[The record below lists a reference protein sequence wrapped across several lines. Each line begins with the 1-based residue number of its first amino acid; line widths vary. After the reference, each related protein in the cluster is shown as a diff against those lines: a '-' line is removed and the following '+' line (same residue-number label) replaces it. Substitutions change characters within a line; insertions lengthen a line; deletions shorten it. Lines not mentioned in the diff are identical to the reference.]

1 MGARQNPSMTEKRP
15 LVLAC
20 TLLDSLDPLPYP
32 ARMREL
38 AHRARKLADAGV
50 LRPVLEELEDG
61 EPYERGVAVLAA
73 AAGGDREWVARHIAD
88 EDPFVRGQA
97 LRVADGLGVPDSVF
111 EEAMADASAAV
122 RLRLIRAVVASR
134 RTALADRLI
143 VSLRRTWGDAEAARM
158 LPGCSPGTVA
168 ALLPEL
174 FHAAA
179 CWSSLG
185 RRHPGAY
192 LDQAARELAALP
204 EDRRDLR
211 WWSSGCALGVA
222 TAADRLP
229 HRVLDLLEAYPP
241 AQLPFVLR
249 RHLGALVDADPGRFV
264 RLFLG
269 PGRTEFPRRHGV
281 LSGVLLRRMARS
293 APEEALV
300 ALGTTLRDDS
310 AALARLMRALP
321 PGRRAAFH
329 ASVTGRDDTGTT
341 GTPVDAAVLGA
352 LPRNRVAATARRMA
366 ARARD
371 HGEPWDTVLLAE
383 SYLPPQEVRERLLT
397 ATRRPAAEDR
407 ATAWGL
413 LISNAGRSGEPATV
427 HAVLDDMGRLRNEQ
441 EPVRTAALGALLD
454 TPPVLFTA
462 ASEPLL
468 DRIATDAVEAR
479 DSSAATRSFLSSL
492 AVAVLREHAVT
503 GRRALVSWSL
513 RTLVRL
519 SGTTGAADLGRLDR
533 TLRGGQE
540 HLVFEA
546 LRPWLEAGADKSDY
560 ALVLALAQ
568 AVGRR
573 AEGMDELQELLR
585 QAVRYGNTATAREAI
600 PLWLRPVRQRDARVA
615 QVMERDPSAVVLPVV
630 RRIVTARRT
639 DLLDRVLG
647 APVPPGRFATREADR
662 TLPVH
667 REAVCWVPRQQK
679 AALRGLEK
687 AAGDEKLPLWTRAGA
702 VAQLAAVPGAGAGA
716 LRKWAG
722 SPDVLLAET
731 ALAALGRTDRP
742 AEALDGLLDHVG
754 GDRARVA
761 VFAASRASRHV
772 RPSRL
777 AGDLAARTAP
787 GTGKVTSRKEMVRLA
802 AVRLPLERAAEVVA
816 GAYGEPGQHPDV
828 RAACVAVAHTLL
840 GSERIWEMLA
850 DAARSDTP
858 VVRGAVLRT
867 LPHQL
872 PERHRAR
879 FARLVQEVS
888 TTRDPELAA
897 VAHRALA
904 HWLPWAHGASEVLLA
919 AVTDLDRRGGW
930 TGAADAL
937 VDGASAT
944 PEGADALNRTLTLL
958 ATDDTADDAGADRD
972 RPGRQ
977 RLVHLVRALSGGH
990 TSPTRTKRAVLVG
1003 AADRLAAHRDT
1014 VPQAA
1019 ALLVGAV
1026 DPYAT
1031 DADTLHTDLVRLAA
1045 LHEGR
1050 PALAAR
1056 TARTL
1061 LGHLVAARRH
1071 GGTDP
1076 DVLLTVA
1083 GRLTATGGDP
1093 AQGLLAVALTV
1104 AGGRSTEWTAPWRTQ
1119 LRMLRQHPAADVR
1132 DAAYEEWT
1140 APE

>member
-1 MGARQNPSMTEKRP
+1 MTETRP

-20 TLLDSLDPLPYP
+20 TLLDRLDPLPYP

-38 AHRARKLADAGV
+38 ARRARKLADAGV

-73 AAGGDREWVARHIAD
+73 AAGGDREWVARRIAD

-158 LPGCSPGTVA
+158 LPGCSPETVA
-168 ALLPEL
+168 ALLPGL
-174 FHAAA
+174 SHAVA

-192 LDQAARELAALP
+192 LDQAAHELAALP
-204 EDRRDLR
+204 EDRREPG
-211 WWSSGCALGVA
+211 WWSTPHARGVA

-229 HRVLDLLEAYPP
+229 HRVLDLLETYPP
-241 AQLPFVLR
+241 ARLPLVLR

-269 PGRTEFPRRHGV
+269 PGRTEFPRRGV
-281 LSGVLLRRMARS
+281 LSGVLLGRVARS
-293 APEEALV
+293 APEGELV
-300 ALGTTLRDDS
+300 ALGKTLRDDS
-310 AALARLMRALP
+310 AALARLTRALP
-321 PGRRAAFH
+321 PARRAAFH
-329 ASVTGRDDTGTT
+329 ASVTGRDGTGTT

-352 LPRNRVAATARRMA
+352 LPRNRVAATARNMA
-366 ARARD
+366 AWARE

-383 SYLPPQEVRERLLT
+383 SYLPAEEVRERLLT
-397 ATRRPAAEDR
+397 ATRRPVAEDR
-407 ATAWGL
+407 ATAWSL
-413 LISNAGRSGEPATV
+413 LIRNAGRSGEPATV

-441 EPVRTAALGALLD
+441 EPVRTAALRALLD
-454 TPPVLFTA
+454 TPPALFTA

-479 DSSAATRSFLSSL
+479 DSSAATRSLLSSL

-533 TLRGGQE
+533 TLRKGQE

-568 AVGRR
+568 AAGRR
-573 AEGMDELQELLR
+573 AEAMDELQELLH

-600 PLWLRPVRQRDARVA
+600 TLWLRPVRQRDARVA
-615 QVMERDPSAVVLPVV
+615 QVLERDPSAIALPVV

-667 REAVCWVPRQQK
+667 REAVRWVPRQQK

-687 AAGDEKLPLWTRAGA
+687 AAGDRKLPLGTRAGA
-702 VAQLAAVPGAGAGA
+702 VARLAAVPGAGAGA

-742 AEALDGLLDHVG
+742 AEALDELLGHVG

-761 VFAASRASRHV
+761 VFAASRATRHV

-777 AGDLAARTAP
+777 AGVLAARTAP
-787 GTGKVTSRKEMVRLA
+787 GTGKVTGRKEMVRLA

-816 GAYGEPGQHPDV
+816 GAYGETGQHPDV
-828 RAACVAVAHTLL
+828 RAACVAFADVLL

-858 VVRGAVLRT
+858 VLRGAVLRT
-867 LPHQL
+867 VPRWL
-872 PERHRAR
+872 PERHRVR

-888 TTRDPELAA
+888 TTGDPELAA
-897 VAHRALA
+897 AAHRVLA

-919 AVTDLDRRGGW
+919 AVTDLDTRGGW
-930 TGAADAL
+930 TDAADAL
-937 VDGASAT
+937 VHAAAAT
-944 PEGADALNRTLTLL
+944 PEAADALNRTLTLL

-990 TSPTRTKRAVLVG
+990 THPTGTKRAVLVG

-1019 ALLVGAV
+1019 ALLVRAV

-1031 DADTLHTDLVRLAA
+1031 EADTLHTDLVHLAA
-1045 LHEGR
+1045 LHDGR

-1061 LGHLVAARRH
+1061 LGHFVAARRH

-1104 AGGRSTEWTAPWRTQ
+1104 AGGRSAEWTAPWRTQ

>member
-1 MGARQNPSMTEKRP
+1 MTEKRP

-38 AHRARKLADAGV
+38 AHRAMKLADSGV

-73 AAGGDREWVARHIAD
+73 AAGGDREWVARRIAD

-111 EEAMADASAAV
+111 EEALADASAAV

-134 RTALADRLI
+134 RTALADRLV
-143 VSLRRTWGDAEAARM
+143 VSLRRTWGDAEAARI
-158 LPGCSPGTVA
+158 LPGCSPETVA

-185 RRHPGAY
+185 RHHPAAY

-211 WWSSGCALGVA
+211 WWSSECVRGVA

-229 HRVLDLLEAYPP
+229 HRVLGLLETYPP
-241 AQLPFVLR
+241 ARLPFALR

-269 PGRTEFPRRHGV
+269 PGRTEFPRHGV
-281 LSGVLLRRMARS
+281 LSGVLLRRLARS
-293 APEEALV
+293 APEEELI
-300 ALGTTLRDDS
+300 ALGRTLRDDS

-329 ASVTGRDDTGTT
+329 GSVTGRDTGSTT
-341 GTPVDAAVLGA
+341 GTAVDAAVLGA
-352 LPRNRVAATARRMA
+352 LPRNRVAATARSMA
-366 ARARD
+366 AWARA

-383 SYLPPQEVRERLLT
+383 SYLPPEEVRERLLT

-407 ATAWGL
+407 ATAWSL
-413 LISNAGRSGEPATV
+413 LIRNAGRSGEPATV

-441 EPVRTAALGALLD
+441 EPVRTAALCALLA
-454 TPPVLFTA
+454 TPPALFTA

-468 DRIATDAVEAR
+468 DRVATDAVEAR

-533 TLRGGQE
+533 TLRKGQE

-560 ALVLALAQ
+560 GLVLALAQ

-585 QAVRYGNTATAREAI
+585 QAVRYGNTDTARGAI
-600 PLWLRPVRQRDARVA
+600 PLWLRPVRKRDARVA
-615 QVMERDPSAVVLPVV
+615 QVLERDRSAVVLPVV
-630 RRIVTARRT
+630 RRVVTARRT

-662 TLPVH
+662 TLPIG
-667 REAVCWVPRQQK
+667 REAVRWVPRQQK

-687 AAGDEKLPLWTRAGA
+687 AAGDRKLPLWTRAGA

-716 LRKWAG
+716 LRKRAG

-742 AEALDGLLDHVG
+742 AEALDELLDHVG

-777 AGDLAARTAP
+777 AGVLAARTAP

-828 RAACVAVAHTLL
+828 RAACVAVADVLL
-840 GSERIWEMLA
+840 GSERIWEVLA

-858 VVRGAVLRT
+858 ALRGAVLRT
-867 LPHQL
+867 VPHQL

-888 TTRDPELAA
+888 TTGDPELAA
-897 VAHRALA
+897 AAHRVLA

-930 TGAADAL
+930 TDAADAL
-937 VDGASAT
+937 VHAASVT
-944 PEGADALNRTLTLL
+944 PEAADALNRTLTLL

-990 TSPTRTKRAVLVG
+990 TSPTGTKRAVLVG
-1003 AADRLAAHRDT
+1003 AADRLAVHRDT

-1019 ALLVGAV
+1019 ALLVRAV

-1031 DADTLHTDLVRLAA
+1031 EADTLHTGLVRLAA
-1045 LHEGR
+1045 LHDGR

-1083 GRLTATGGDP
+1083 GRLTASGGDP
-1093 AQGLLAVALTV
+1093 AQGLFAVALTV
-1104 AGGRSTEWTAPWRTQ
+1104 AGGRSTEWAAPWRTQ
-1119 LRMLRQHPAADVR
+1119 LRILRQHPAADVR